1 MTPVFNKVIIIYLM
15 SIYFK
20 LVMKRNI
27 IFNYQLLIFLFAFTF
42 FSIKVYSQ
50 CIIPNEFVGNTGS
63 NMTLLLQPTF
73 INALNVQSNDAYI
86 VATTQ
91 SGLIVGSTSVNVSQ
105 TSLAIWGDDSFSP
118 EIDGASEGQSIILSL
133 VVDGID
139 LINVFPLNL
148 NNETVDISYV
158 TNGFLVLQNADIQY
172 SCTFD
177 PNSGCTDNSACNYNP
192 GATSDNG
199 SCVYLEGQC
208 DICEDGIV
216 IDNDTDNDGI
226 CDIDEIPGC
235 MDESACNYNPLATDP
250 PIIFDSELNPMEC
263 SYSDEDGDG
272 VCDIFEIVGCTDAF
286 ACNYDATSTTDSDNS
301 LCIFATGCDTCS
313 GETDGTGTIVDND
326 SDDDGVCNDDEVTGC
341 TDSLAC
347 TYSEFATEDDNSL
360 CIFATGCD
368 ICSGETDGTGTVVDN
383 DLDDDGV
390 CDDDEVMGCTD
401 SLACTYSDLATEDDN
416 SCLYFDSCGECGGN
430 DNCAVFIEADLTI
443 FVDSTLVS
451 DSEALESFENNFED
465 LMETQLGLPDG
476 CVVVI
481 QINFLSRGDI
491 EIEIVYTI
499 TLTEEEIQETE
510 IDPNLTP
517 EEIISELIE
526 EISVF
531 EDEDVFEDIEFIE
544 GCTNSQ
550 ACNFNIEANIEAEC
564 FVPEGC
570 DVCSGE
576 TNDGSGFILT
586 NDLDGDGVCDI
597 DEVIGCT
604 DALACNYDATSTT
617 DTDNSLCNYPTDLD
631 ECATCSG
638 ETDGTG
644 IIVDNDLD
652 DDGVC
657 SADEI
662 IGCTDPLACNYDAT
676 TTTDTDNSLCIFA
689 IACESCSGQQDGA
702 GVIVD
707 NDLDDDGVCDIDEII
722 GCTDALACNYDATS
736 TTDTDNSLCNYST
749 DLDECATCSG
759 ETDGT
764 GTIVDNDSDNDG
776 VCNQD
781 EIQGC
786 ITISACNYNDL
797 ATDDDGSCFYA
808 EAQYNCDGECLF
820 DFDNDGVCDL
830 YEVLGCTDSDYL
842 EYDESATEENGSC
855 QTLIVVGCLDDSYLE
870 YNSSANVN
878 DLSLCNTPIVLG
890 CLDSFACNYN
900 SEANTS
906 DDSCEIIDGI
916 CDTCEDGVIVDN
928 DIDDDGVCNSDE
940 IIGCTDVLACNY
952 DATPT
957 TDTDNSLCNY
967 STELDECAT
976 CSGETDG
983 TGTIVDNDLD
993 NDGVCN
999 SEEIIGCT
1007 DALACNYDS
1016 TSTTDTDNSL
1026 CNYSTD
1032 LDECATCSGETD
1044 GTGII
1049 IDNDFDDD
1057 GVCDE
1062 VDYDDGIGLN
1072 ELVNAPIILYPNP
1085 SKDFIN
1091 IDFESNLSN
1100 VSVEIL
1106 NSLGDVLILENLAD
1120 VSSEYI
1126 IQIAVHS
1133 LPSGL
1138 YLLSV
1143 KSDHQLHRVN
1153 WIKN

>member
-1 MTPVFNKVIIIYLM
+1 M

-20 LVMKRNI
+20 LVMKRNN

-158 TNGFLVLQNADIQY
+158 TNGFLVLHNADIQY

-286 ACNYDATSTTDSDNS
+286 ACNYDETSTTDSDNS

-360 CIFATGCD
+360 CIFAIGCD

-443 FVDSTLVS
+443 FVDSTFVS

-586 NDLDGDGVCDI
+586 NDSDGDGVCDI
-597 DEVIGCT
+597 DEIIGCT
-604 DALACNYDATSTT
+604 DDLACNYDATSTT
-617 DTDNSLCNYPTDLD
+617 DTDNSLCIFATGCD
-631 ECATCSG
+631 TCSG

-644 IIVDNDLD
+644 AIVDNDID

-657 SADEI
+657 SSDEI
-662 IGCTDPLACNYDAT
+662 IGCTDDLACNYDAT
-676 TTTDTDNSLCIFA
+676 PTTDTDNSLCIFSVG
-689 IACESCSGQQDGA
+689 CETCSGEQDGT
-702 GVIVD
+702 GFIID
-707 NDLDDDGVCDIDEII
+707 NDLDDDGVCNNDETI
-722 GCTDALACNYDATS
+722 GCTDELACNYDATP
-736 TTDTDNSLCNYST
+736 TTDSDNTLCNYST
-749 DLDECATCSG
+749 DLDQCAICSG
-759 ETDGT
+759 ATDGS
-764 GTIVDNDSDNDG
+764 GYILNNDIDNDG

-781 EIQGC
+781 EVEGC
-786 ITISACNYNDL
+786 ISLSACNYNDL
-797 ATDDDGSCFYA
+797 ATDDDGSCIYA
-808 EAQYNCDGECLF
+808 VPQYNCDGECIF
-820 DFDNDGVCDL
+820 DSDNDGICNL
-830 YEVLGCTDSDYL
+830 FEVLGCTDSSYL
-842 EYDESATEENGSC
+842 EYDETATEENGSC
-855 QTLIVVGCLDDSYLE
+855 QTLIVEGCLDNSYLE
-870 YNSSANVN
+870 YNPLANV
-878 DLSLCNTPIVLG
+878 DVSSLCITPVVIG
-890 CLDSFACNYN
+890 CLDIFACNYY
-900 SEANTS
+900 SEANT
-906 DDSCEIIDGI
+906 DDGSCTFAEIYYNCNGDCLADIDGDNI
-916 CDTCEDGVIVDN
+916 CDELEVY
-928 DIDDDGVCNSDE
+928 
-940 IIGCTDVLACNY
+940 GCTDELACNY

-957 TDTDNSLCNY
+957 TNTDNTLCNY

-993 NDGVCN
+993 DDGVCN
-999 SEEIIGCT
+999 IDEIIGCT
-1007 DALACNYDS
+1007 DEIACNYDA
-1016 TSTTDTDNSL
+1016 TSTTDTDNTL

-1032 LDECATCSGETD
+1032 LDECATCSGQTD
-1044 GTGII
+1044 GTGTIV
-1049 IDNDFDDD
+1049 DNDYDDD
-1057 GVCDE
+1057 GICDE

-1072 ELVNAPIILYPNP
+1072 ELINAPINLYPNP

-1120 VSSEYI
+1120 VSSKHI
-1126 IQIAVHS
+1126 MQIAVHN

-1138 YLLSV
+1138 YLLRV
-1143 KSDHQLHRVN
+1143 KSDYQLHRVN

>member
-1 MTPVFNKVIIIYLM
+1 M

-20 LVMKRNI
+20 LVMKLNN

-158 TNGFLVLQNADIQY
+158 TNGFLVLHNADIQS

-177 PNSGCTDNSACNYNP
+177 PNSGCTDNSACNYNSS
-192 GATSDNG
+192 ATSDNG

-208 DICEDGIV
+208 DICQDGIV
-216 IDNDTDNDGI
+216 IDNDIDNDGI

-263 SYSDEDGDG
+263 SYLDEDGDG

-390 CDDDEVMGCTD
+390 CEDDEVMGCTD

-476 CVVVI
+476 CVEVI

-586 NDLDGDGVCDI
+586 NDSDGDGVCDI
-597 DEVIGCT
+597 DEIIGCT
-604 DALACNYDATSTT
+604 DDLACNYDATSTT
-617 DTDNSLCNYPTDLD
+617 DTDNSLCIFATGCD
-631 ECATCSG
+631 TCSG

-644 IIVDNDLD
+644 AIVDNDID

-657 SADEI
+657 SSDEI
-662 IGCTDPLACNYDAT
+662 IGCTDDLACNYDAT
-676 TTTDTDNSLCIFA
+676 PTTDTDNSLCIFSVG
-689 IACESCSGQQDGA
+689 CETCSGEQDGT
-702 GVIVD
+702 GFIID
-707 NDLDDDGVCDIDEII
+707 NDLDDDGVCNNDETI
-722 GCTDALACNYDATS
+722 GCTDELACNYDATP
-736 TTDTDNSLCNYST
+736 TTDSDNTLCNYST
-749 DLDECATCSG
+749 DLDQCAICSG
-759 ETDGT
+759 ATDGS
-764 GTIVDNDSDNDG
+764 GYILNNDIDNDG

-781 EIQGC
+781 EVEGC
-786 ITISACNYNDL
+786 ISLSACNYNDL
-797 ATDDDGSCFYA
+797 ATDDDGSCIYA
-808 EAQYNCDGECLF
+808 VPQYNCDGECIF
-820 DFDNDGVCDL
+820 DSDNDGICNL
-830 YEVLGCTDSDYL
+830 FEVLGCTDSTYL

-855 QTLIVVGCLDDSYLE
+855 QTLIVEGCLDNSYLE
-870 YNSSANVN
+870 YNPLANV
-878 DLSLCNTPIVLG
+878 DVSSLCITPVVLG
-890 CLDSFACNYN
+890 CLDIFACNYY
-900 SEANTS
+900 SEANT
-906 DDSCEIIDGI
+906 DDGSCTFAETYYNCNGDCLADIDGDNI
-916 CDTCEDGVIVDN
+916 CDELEVY
-928 DIDDDGVCNSDE
+928 
-940 IIGCTDVLACNY
+940 GCTDELACNY
-952 DATPT
+952 DATST
-957 TDTDNSLCNY
+957 TNTDNTLCNY

-993 NDGVCN
+993 DDGVCN
-999 SEEIIGCT
+999 IDEIIGCT
-1007 DALACNYDS
+1007 DEIACNYDA
-1016 TSTTDTDNSL
+1016 TSTTDTDNTL

-1032 LDECATCSGETD
+1032 LDECATCSGQTD
-1044 GTGII
+1044 GTGTIV
-1049 IDNDFDDD
+1049 DNDYDDD
-1057 GVCDE
+1057 GICDE

-1072 ELVNAPIILYPNP
+1072 ELINAPINLYPNP

-1120 VSSEYI
+1120 VSSKYI
-1126 IQIAVHS
+1126 MQIAVHN

-1138 YLLSV
+1138 YLLRV

>member
-1 MTPVFNKVIIIYLM
+1 M

-20 LVMKRNI
+20 LVMKRNN

-158 TNGFLVLQNADIQY
+158 TNGFLVLHNADIQY

-192 GATSDNG
+192 SATSDNG

-216 IDNDTDNDGI
+216 IDNDIDNDGI

-360 CIFATGCD
+360 CIFAIGCD
-368 ICSGETDGTGTVVDN
+368 ICSGEIDGTGTVVDN

-586 NDLDGDGVCDI
+586 NDSDGDGVCDI
-597 DEVIGCT
+597 DEIIGCT
-604 DALACNYDATSTT
+604 DDLACNYDATSTT
-617 DTDNSLCNYPTDLD
+617 DTDNSLCIFATGCD
-631 ECATCSG
+631 TCSG

-644 IIVDNDLD
+644 AIVDNDID

-657 SADEI
+657 SSDEI
-662 IGCTDPLACNYDAT
+662 IGCTDDLACNYDAT
-676 TTTDTDNSLCIFA
+676 PTTDTDNSLCIFSVG
-689 IACESCSGQQDGA
+689 CETCSGEQDGT
-702 GVIVD
+702 GFIID
-707 NDLDDDGVCDIDEII
+707 NDLDDDGVCNNDETI
-722 GCTDALACNYDATS
+722 GCTDELACNYDATP
-736 TTDTDNSLCNYST
+736 TTDTDNSLCIFSVGC
-749 DLDECATCSG
+749 ETCSG
-759 ETDGT
+759 EQDGS
-764 GTIVDNDSDNDG
+764 GYILNNDIDNDG

-781 EIQGC
+781 EVEGC
-786 ITISACNYNDL
+786 ISLSACNYNDL
-797 ATDDDGSCFYA
+797 ATDDDGSCIYA
-808 EAQYNCDGECLF
+808 VPQYNCDGECIF
-820 DFDNDGVCDL
+820 DSDNDGICNL
-830 YEVLGCTDSDYL
+830 FEVLGCTDSTYL

-855 QTLIVVGCLDDSYLE
+855 QTLILEGCLDNSYLE
-870 YNSSANVN
+870 YNPLANV
-878 DLSLCNTPIVLG
+878 DVSSLCITPVVLG
-890 CLDSFACNYN
+890 CLDIFACNYY
-900 SEANTS
+900 SEANT
-906 DDSCEIIDGI
+906 DDGSCTFAEIYYNCNGDCLADVDGDNI
-916 CDTCEDGVIVDN
+916 CDELEVY
-928 DIDDDGVCNSDE
+928 
-940 IIGCTDVLACNY
+940 GCTDELACNY

-957 TDTDNSLCNY
+957 TNTDNTLCNY

-983 TGTIVDNDLD
+983 TGTIVDNDID
-993 NDGVCN
+993 DDGVCDID
-999 SEEIIGCT
+999 EIIGCT
-1007 DALACNYDS
+1007 DEIACNYDA
-1016 TSTTDTDNSL
+1016 TSTTDTDNTL

-1032 LDECATCSGETD
+1032 LDECATCSGQTD
-1044 GTGII
+1044 GTGTIV
-1049 IDNDFDDD
+1049 DNDYDDD
-1057 GVCDE
+1057 GICDE

-1072 ELVNAPIILYPNP
+1072 ELINAPINLYPNP

-1106 NSLGDVLILENLAD
+1106 NSLGDVLILENFAD
-1120 VSSEYI
+1120 VSSKYI
-1126 IQIAVHS
+1126 MQIAVHN

-1138 YLLSV
+1138 YLLRV

>member
-1 MTPVFNKVIIIYLM
+1 M
-15 SIYFK
+15 SINFK
-20 LVMKRNI
+20 LVMKRNN

-158 TNGFLVLQNADIQY
+158 TNGFLVLHNADIQY

-192 GATSDNG
+192 SATSDNG

-216 IDNDTDNDGI
+216 IDNDIDNDGI

-517 EEIISELIE
+517 EEIIIELIE

-586 NDLDGDGVCDI
+586 NDSDGDGVCDI
-597 DEVIGCT
+597 DEIIGCT
-604 DALACNYDATSTT
+604 DDLACNYDATSTT
-617 DTDNSLCNYPTDLD
+617 DTDNSLCIFATGCD
-631 ECATCSG
+631 TCSG

-644 IIVDNDLD
+644 AIVDNDID

-657 SADEI
+657 SSDEI
-662 IGCTDPLACNYDAT
+662 IGCTDDLACNYDAT
-676 TTTDTDNSLCIFA
+676 PTTDTDNSLCIFSVG
-689 IACESCSGQQDGA
+689 CETCSGEQDGT
-702 GVIVD
+702 GFIID
-707 NDLDDDGVCDIDEII
+707 NDLDDDGVCNNDETI
-722 GCTDALACNYDATS
+722 GCTDELACNYDATP
-736 TTDTDNSLCNYST
+736 TTDTDNSLCIFSVGC
-749 DLDECATCSG
+749 ETCSG
-759 ETDGT
+759 EQDGS
-764 GTIVDNDSDNDG
+764 GYILNNDIDNDG

-781 EIQGC
+781 EVEGC
-786 ITISACNYNDL
+786 ISLSACNYNDL
-797 ATDDDGSCFYA
+797 ATDDDGSCIYA
-808 EAQYNCDGECLF
+808 VPQYNCDGECIF
-820 DFDNDGVCDL
+820 DSDNDGICNL
-830 YEVLGCTDSDYL
+830 FEVLGCTDSTYL

-855 QTLIVVGCLDDSYLE
+855 QTLILEGCLDNSYLE
-870 YNSSANVN
+870 YNPLANV
-878 DLSLCNTPIVLG
+878 DVSSLCITPVVLG
-890 CLDSFACNYN
+890 CLDIFACNYY
-900 SEANTS
+900 SEANT
-906 DDSCEIIDGI
+906 DDGSCTFAETFYNCNGDCLADMDGDNI
-916 CDTCEDGVIVDN
+916 CDELEVY
-928 DIDDDGVCNSDE
+928 
-940 IIGCTDVLACNY
+940 GCTDELACNY

-957 TDTDNSLCNY
+957 TNTDNTLCNY

-983 TGTIVDNDLD
+983 TGTIVDNDID
-993 NDGVCN
+993 DDGVCDID
-999 SEEIIGCT
+999 EIIGCT
-1007 DALACNYDS
+1007 DEIACNYDA
-1016 TSTTDTDNSL
+1016 TSTTDTDNTL

-1032 LDECATCSGETD
+1032 LDECATCSGQTD
-1044 GTGII
+1044 GTGTIV
-1049 IDNDFDDD
+1049 DNDYDDD
-1057 GVCDE
+1057 GICDE

-1072 ELVNAPIILYPNP
+1072 EFINAPINLYPNP

-1120 VSSEYI
+1120 VSSKYI
-1126 IQIAVHS
+1126 MQIAVHN

-1138 YLLSV
+1138 YLLRV

>member
-1 MTPVFNKVIIIYLM
+1 M

-20 LVMKRNI
+20 LVMKRNN

-158 TNGFLVLQNADIQY
+158 TNGFLVLHNADIQY

-192 GATSDNG
+192 SATSDNG

-216 IDNDTDNDGI
+216 IDNDIDNDGI

-360 CIFATGCD
+360 CIFAIGCD
-368 ICSGETDGTGTVVDN
+368 ICSGEIDGTGTVVDN

-586 NDLDGDGVCDI
+586 NDSDGDGVCDI
-597 DEVIGCT
+597 DEIIGCT
-604 DALACNYDATSTT
+604 DDLACNYDATSTT
-617 DTDNSLCNYPTDLD
+617 DTDNSLCIFATGCD
-631 ECATCSG
+631 TCSG

-644 IIVDNDLD
+644 AIVDNDID

-657 SADEI
+657 SSDEI
-662 IGCTDPLACNYDAT
+662 IGCTDDLACNYDAT
-676 TTTDTDNSLCIFA
+676 PTTDTDNSLCIFSVG
-689 IACESCSGQQDGA
+689 CETCSGEQDGT
-702 GVIVD
+702 GFIID
-707 NDLDDDGVCDIDEII
+707 NDLDDDGVCNNDETI
-722 GCTDALACNYDATS
+722 GCTDELACNYDATP
-736 TTDTDNSLCNYST
+736 TTDTDNSLCIFSVGC
-749 DLDECATCSG
+749 ETCSG
-759 ETDGT
+759 EQDGS
-764 GTIVDNDSDNDG
+764 GYILNNDIDNDG

-781 EIQGC
+781 EVEGC
-786 ITISACNYNDL
+786 ISLSACNYNDL
-797 ATDDDGSCFYA
+797 ATDDDGSCIYA
-808 EAQYNCDGECLF
+808 VPQYNCDGECIF
-820 DFDNDGVCDL
+820 DSDNDGICNL
-830 YEVLGCTDSDYL
+830 FEVLGCTDSTYL

-855 QTLIVVGCLDDSYLE
+855 QTLILEGCLDNSYLE
-870 YNSSANVN
+870 YNPLANV
-878 DLSLCNTPIVLG
+878 DVSSLCITPVVLG
-890 CLDSFACNYN
+890 CLDIFACNYY
-900 SEANTS
+900 SEANT
-906 DDSCEIIDGI
+906 DDGSCTFAEIYYNCNGDCLADVDGDNI
-916 CDTCEDGVIVDN
+916 CDELEVY
-928 DIDDDGVCNSDE
+928 
-940 IIGCTDVLACNY
+940 GCTDELACNY

-957 TDTDNSLCNY
+957 TNTDNTLCNY

-983 TGTIVDNDLD
+983 TGTIVDNDID
-993 NDGVCN
+993 DDGVCDID
-999 SEEIIGCT
+999 EIIGCT
-1007 DALACNYDS
+1007 DEIACNYDA
-1016 TSTTDTDNSL
+1016 TSTTDTDNTL

-1032 LDECATCSGETD
+1032 LDECATCSGQTD
-1044 GTGII
+1044 GTGTIV
-1049 IDNDFDDD
+1049 DNDYDDD
-1057 GVCDE
+1057 GICDE

-1072 ELVNAPIILYPNP
+1072 ELINAPINLYPNP

-1120 VSSEYI
+1120 VSSKYI
-1126 IQIAVHS
+1126 MQIAVHN

-1138 YLLSV
+1138 YLLRV